1 MNIISKTKL
10 NEIIFDALSND
21 FDLDEDAVYDLMSA
35 VKPLVDHI
43 EVHKEPTSQ
52 YTENILMLA
61 LAFGQSRVGGSRVD
75 YAVNDILHAFNN
87 RINITK
93 ISHDYLQSLS
103 AAIQKQAINPDREL
117 DTVNLLI
124 QIMPDL

>member
-21 FDLDEDAVYDLMSA
+21 FDLDEDTVYDLMSA
-35 VKPLVDHI
+35 VKPLVDHV
-43 EVHKEPTSQ
+43 EVREGPTGQ
-52 YTENILMLA
+52 YTESILMLA
-61 LAFGQSRVGGSRVD
+61 LAFGQRRVGGSRVD

-87 RINITK
+87 HINITK

-117 DTVNLLI
+117 DTINLLI

>member
-35 VKPLVDHI
+35 VKSLVDHV
-43 EVHKEPTSQ
+43 EVHEGPTSQ
-52 YTENILMLA
+52 YTKSILMLA

-87 RINITK
+87 HINITK

-103 AAIQKQAINPDREL
+103 AAIQKQAINPNREL
-117 DTVNLLI
+117 DTVKLLI

>member
-10 NEIIFDALSND
+10 NKIIFDALSHD

-35 VKPLVDHI
+35 VKPLVDHV
-43 EVHKEPTSQ
+43 EVHDGSTSQ
-52 YTENILMLA
+52 YTESILMLA

-87 RINITK
+87 HINITK

-103 AAIQKQAINPDREL
+103 AAIQKQAINPNREL
-117 DTVNLLI
+117 DTISLLI